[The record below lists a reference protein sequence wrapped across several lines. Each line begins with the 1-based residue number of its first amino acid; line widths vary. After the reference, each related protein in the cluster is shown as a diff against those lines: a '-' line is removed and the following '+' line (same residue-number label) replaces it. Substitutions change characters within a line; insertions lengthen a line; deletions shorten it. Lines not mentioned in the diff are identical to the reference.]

1 MARALGVLLLLG
13 ALAAAGFAYLE
24 AGGMHGWNS
33 FRAGDLFSRNDAP
46 FASSM
51 AIGLFLVSGMLIA
64 IGGGKKKK
72 EAEKS

>member
-1 MARALGVLLLLG
+1 MVFLG

-33 FRAGDLFSRNDAP
+33 FRVGNLFSSNDAP

-51 AIGLFLVSGMLIA
+51 AIGLFLVSLMLMA
-64 IGGGKKKK
+64 IGGGKKKD
-72 EAEKS
+72 EKK